1 MPADDTLSARLPT
14 PAEAEKAARAGTLL
28 ASHRDK
34 RGGLSLHVKKGAKSA
49 DVDLPP
55 AVARLVLDL
64 LELVGQGGAVTLV
77 PSGADLS
84 TQQAADMLEVSRPF
98 LVKMLET
105 KEIPHHK
112 IGTHRRIRAE
122 DLLAYKHRR
131 DKTRAAARTR
141 LGRLGRES
149 EA

>member
-1 MPADDTLSARLPT
+1 MPLDDSLSERLPT
-14 PAEAEKAARAGTLL
+14 PAEADKAAKAGAVL

-49 DVDLPP
+49 DADLPP
-55 AVARLVLDL
+55 AVARLMLDL
-64 LELVGQGGAVTLV
+64 LELIGKGDAVTLV

-84 TQQAADMLEVSRPF
+84 TQQAADMLDVSRPF
-98 LVKMLET
+98 LVKLLET
-105 KEIPHHK
+105 KAIPHHK

-131 DKTRAAARTR
+131 DKTRTAARAR
-141 LGRLGRES
+141 LARLTQES
-149 EA
+149 ED

>member
-1 MPADDTLSARLPT
+1 MALEDSLSERLPT
-14 PAEAEKAARAGTLL
+14 AAEADKAAKAGTAL

-34 RGGLSLHVKKGAKSA
+34 RGGLSLHVKKGARSA

-64 LELVGQGGAVTLV
+64 LEAIGKGCAVTLV

-84 TQQAADMLEVSRPF
+84 TQQAADMLDVSRPF
-98 LVKMLET
+98 LVKLLET
-105 KEIPHHK
+105 REIPHHK

-131 DKTRAAARTR
+131 DKTRTAARTR
-141 LGRLGRES
+141 LARLGQES
-149 EA
+149 DG

>member
-1 MPADDTLSARLPT
+1 MPPDDSLSRRPPT
-14 PAEAEKAARAGTLL
+14 PAEAEKAAKAGTSL
-28 ASHRDK
+28 ASHRDR
-34 RGGLSLHVKKGAKSA
+34 RGGLSLHVKKGARSA

-64 LELVGQGGAVTLV
+64 LELVGKGDAVTLV

-98 LVKMLET
+98 LVKLLET
-105 KEIPHHK
+105 REIPHHK

-122 DLLAYKHRR
+122 DLLAYKRRR
-131 DKTRAAARTR
+131 DKTRTAARTR
-141 LGRLGRES
+141 LARLAQES
-149 EA
+149 DD

>member
-1 MPADDTLSARLPT
+1 MPVDDSLSQRLPT
-14 PAEAEKAARAGTLL
+14 ANEADKAAKAGTAL

-34 RGGLSLHVKKGAKSA
+34 RGSLSLHVKKGAKSA

-64 LELVGQGGAVTLV
+64 LEAIGQGCAVTLV

-105 KEIPHHK
+105 REIPHHK

-131 DKTRAAARTR
+131 DSKRTAARTR
-141 LGRLGRES
+141 LARLGQES
-149 EA
+149 DD

>member
-1 MPADDTLSARLPT
+1 MPPDDSLSERLPT
-14 PAEAEKAARAGTLL
+14 PAEAEKAAKAGPLL
-28 ASHRDK
+28 ASHKDK

-64 LELVGQGGAVTLV
+64 LELVGRGCAVTLV

-98 LVKMLET
+98 LVKLLEAR
-105 KEIPHHK
+105 EIPHHK

-131 DKTRAAARTR
+131 DSKRIAARAR
-141 LGRLGRES
+141 LGRLTRES
-149 EA
+149 DG

>member
-1 MPADDTLSARLPT
+1 MALDESLSERLPT
-14 PAEAEKAARAGTLL
+14 PAEAGKAAKAGTVL
-28 ASHRDK
+28 AGHRDK
-34 RGGLSLHVKKGAKSA
+34 RGGLSLHVRKGARSA

-64 LELVGQGGAVTLV
+64 LELVGKGDAVTLV

-98 LVKMLET
+98 LVKLIEAR
-105 KEIPHHK
+105 EIPHHK
-112 IGTHRRIRAE
+112 VGTHRRIRAE

-131 DKTRAAARTR
+131 DRTLTAARSRLTR
-141 LGRLGRES
+141 LDQEMDD
-149 EA
+149 